1 MKKDTI
7 VIRPFDSIERGAVVA
22 LIRPVEDVIFP
33 TDQSSLCDPVPDLV
47 RPFGIRG
54 VPCIPREP
62 GSDIEEPSVGD
73 GVAIRVA
80 VVEGED
86 LPIQS
91 TTTGLIVPARD
102 LLIEDRLRHGQ
113 PRRRVLGWV
122 GEIMFGRHEC
132 GKGPEGLVIVAL
144 GAGLV
149 GRHKV
154 TCSGLVQD
162 SLHGDIIVGIVAGI
176 SPVVDQG
183 AEKSARFP
191 PVVGGGKVPR
201 DVTGVVASVEA
212 DEVPG

>member
-22 LIRPVEDVIFP
+22 LIRPVEDVIFR

-86 LPIQS
+86 LPFQS
-91 TTTGLIVPARD
+91 TTQA
-102 LLIEDRLRHGQ
+102 
-113 PRRRVLGWV
+113 
-122 GEIMFGRHEC
+122 
-132 GKGPEGLVIVAL
+132 
-144 GAGLV
+144 
-149 GRHKV
+149 
-154 TCSGLVQD
+154 
-162 SLHGDIIVGIVAGI
+162 
-176 SPVVDQG
+176 
-183 AEKSARFP
+183 
-191 PVVGGGKVPR
+191 
-201 DVTGVVASVEA
+201 
-212 DEVPG
+212 

>member
-1 MKKDTI
+1 MLGRRVSDE
-7 VIRPFDSIERGAVVA
+7 VGVPGLDRVHPLSLGYRCGFGAGFV
-22 LIRPVEDVIFP
+22 VED
-33 TDQSSLCDPVPDLV
+33 
-47 RPFGIRG
+47 G
-54 VPCIPREP
+54 PC
-62 GSDIEEPSVGD
+62 
-73 GVAIRVA
+73 
-80 VVEGED
+80 VVEH
-86 LPIQS
+86 
-91 TTTGLIVPARD
+91 
-102 LLIEDRLRHGQ
+102 RLRHRQ
-113 PRRRVLGWV
+113 PPGPVVRVWV
-122 GEIMFGRHEC
+122 GEVPLRSGHGCES
-132 GKGPEGLVIVAL
+132 PERLVIVAL